1 MNLIKIFL
9 LKDLKVEFKEKA
21 NLFYMLVLLSTFTL
35 IITTYFKHEN
45 PLNLY
50 FLIFLIIHFFFIK
63 EFLDKKL
70 EPQMI

>member
-45 PLNLY
+45 P
-50 FLIFLIIHFFFIK
+50 
-63 EFLDKKL
+63 
-70 EPQMI
+70 